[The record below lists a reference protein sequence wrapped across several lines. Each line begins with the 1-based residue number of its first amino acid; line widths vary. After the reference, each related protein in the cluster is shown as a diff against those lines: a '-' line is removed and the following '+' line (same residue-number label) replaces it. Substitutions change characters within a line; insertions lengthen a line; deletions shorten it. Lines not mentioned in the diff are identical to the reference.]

1 MCEDDKLGKL
11 LDPALINILNF
22 LGSQSATV
30 KTKAM
35 GILSHLNKRAPA
47 VARVPVH
54 LHAAPLPPLSIAHSF
69 VLSGLKANVA
79 VPLPL
84 PGLIRTFTAP
94 TAVPMVSNF
103 ALVYIEMGLPRVS
116 AAERAAL
123 VPALL
128 VGVGQRP
135 AAQQVRRPDD
145 L

>member
-1 MCEDDKLGKL
+1 
-11 LDPALINILNF
+11 
-22 LGSQSATV
+22 
-30 KTKAM
+30 
-35 GILSHLNKRAPA
+35 
-47 VARVPVH
+47 
-54 LHAAPLPPLSIAHSF
+54 
-69 VLSGLKANVA
+69 
-79 VPLPL
+79 
-84 PGLIRTFTAP
+84 
-94 TAVPMVSNF
+94 MVSNF

>member
-1 MCEDDKLGKL
+1 MRRPSHECLFTFTPL
-11 LDPALINILNF
+11 LSIY
-22 LGSQSATV
+22 
-30 KTKAM
+30 
-35 GILSHLNKRAPA
+35 
-47 VARVPVH
+47 
-54 LHAAPLPPLSIAHSF
+54 SIAHSF
-69 VLSGLKANVA
+69 VLLAGLKANVA